1 MVLGGVVEVGWHW
14 LASFAFRAQLGGREL
29 NGFDNLVVARA
40 AAQIARDALPDLV
53 IGGAGVIFQK
63 GAGAHHHARRAQA
76 ALPAVLLPE
85 PFLER
90 MELPSLGDAVP
101 RLQG

>member
-1 MVLGGVVEVGWHW
+1 MVLGAVVQVGWHW

-40 AAQIARDALPDLV
+40 AAHIARDALPDLV

-63 GAGAHHHARRAQA
+63 GSGAPHHARRAEA
-76 ALPAVLLPE
+76 ALQAVPLPE

-90 MELPSLGDAVP
+90 MELTSLGGAFP